1 MLRFKEDRGDEGDV
15 VVSTSRDGLLLYRVL
30 VGLLVLSLVFFEDF
44 GVLLP
49 EGGCSGA
56 VDLARD

>member
-15 VVSTSRDGLLLYRVL
+15 VVSTSRDGLLYRVL

>member
-15 VVSTSRDGLLLYRVL
+15 VVSTSRDGLLYRVL
-30 VGLLVLSLVFFEDF
+30 AGLLVLSLLFFEDF

-56 VDLARD
+56 VNLARD